1 MKLEGTH
8 TAIAIWVFGVLAA
21 VAVGPAFVSF
31 LVTRMERYSLPFGAI
46 LGIIFAIV
54 WVYGSGK
61 YWWLV
66 FPVMALWGGLFW
78 VGFRIYPDEF
88 GLVIAAAALAV
99 ALCTHYQAIVRDRSP
114 ASWGFLLLC
123 LYFLVHLLSSLSN
136 TRLGW
141 LSGGGSIVR
150 VYASGI
156 TCLVFSWMYY
166 KFGSSEHIKLAV
178 IILFMV
184 MLVRIVISMLAL
196 YTPVLYGISEA
207 GFLWLNSSSDLR
219 FSALYQMLFGIMLF
233 YLFKGRWTKA
243 IIIVFIIGMFI
254 LVLFGEGRVS
264 VAMAVSTLILWMLL
278 ARKTI
283 LLVYLLPLLIVCIVL
298 VYSEVHLLSQLP
310 PGVQRAMSFIPGLES
325 QLIYNTGGSD
335 DWHFD
340 LLLLGYQRWTSSFAS
355 LIFGNCINPEGVYSF
370 AKLDYLSKLE
380 IAAGTSRYECTLWSV
395 LATLG
400 IVGTALYVWIFT
412 FLFRE
417 IIPIVRREGIISF
430 NHAVYAAA
438 IISLLLMILF
448 GWIRGGFPG
457 IEMMLGVM
465 AKALYEDSKS
475 SKQQHWQLTL
485 RV

>member
-1 MKLEGTH
+1 MKFEGTH

-21 VAVGPAFVSF
+21 VTIGPAFVSV

-61 YWWLV
+61 YWWLL
-66 FPVMALWGGLFW
+66 FPVMAFWGGLFW
-78 VGFRIYPDEF
+78 VGFRIYPDEL
-88 GLVIAAAALAV
+88 GLVITMAALAV
-99 ALCTHYQAIVRDRSP
+99 ALCTHNQAIVQDRSP
-114 ASWGFLLLC
+114 ASWGFLLLG
-123 LYFLVHLLSSLSN
+123 LYFLAHLLVSLSN
-136 TRLGW
+136 SRLGW

-150 VYASGI
+150 AYASGI
-156 TCLVFSWMYY
+156 TCLIFSWMYY
-166 KFGSSEHIKLAV
+166 KFGSSEHIKLVV
-178 IILFMV
+178 IILFVV
-184 MLVRIVISMLAL
+184 MFVRIVISMLTF
-196 YTPVLYGISEA
+196 YTPALFGISGA
-207 GFLWLNSSSDLR
+207 GFLWLYSSTDLR

-233 YLFKGRWTKA
+233 YLFEGRWTKA
-243 IIIVFIIGMFI
+243 IIIVFIISMFI

-298 VYSEVHLLSQLP
+298 VHSEVHLLSQLP
-310 PGVQRAMSFIPGLES
+310 PGVQRAMSFIPGLNS
-325 QLIYNTGGSD
+325 QLIYNTGVSD

-355 LIFGNCINPEGVYSF
+355 LIFGNCISPEGVYSF
-370 AKLDYLSKLE
+370 YSLDYFSKLE
-380 IAAGTSRYECTLWSV
+380 IAAGTSRYECTLWTV

-400 IVGTALYVWIFT
+400 IIGTALYVWIFT
-412 FLFRE
+412 FLFRD

-430 NHAVYAAA
+430 DHAVYAAA

-465 AKALYEDSKS
+465 AKALYEDSKREMLVLKS
-475 SKQQHWQLTL
+475 N
-485 RV
+485 

>member
-1 MKLEGTH
+1 MKLEGMH
-8 TAIAIWVFGVLAA
+8 TSIAIWVLGVLAA
-21 VAVGPAFVSF
+21 VAIGPAFVSV

-66 FPVMALWGGLFW
+66 FPVMAFWGGLFW
-78 VGFRIYPDEF
+78 VGFRIYPDEL
-88 GLVIAAAALAV
+88 GLLITMAALAV
-99 ALCTHYQAIVRDRSP
+99 ALCIHYPAIVRDRSP
-114 ASWGFLLLC
+114 ASWSLLLLG
-123 LYFLVHLLSSLSN
+123 LYFLVHLLVSLSN
-136 TRLGW
+136 SRLGW

-156 TCLVFSWMYY
+156 TYLIFSWMYY

-184 MLVRIVISMLAL
+184 MLVRIVVSMLAL
-196 YTPVLYGISEA
+196 YVPALFGISKA
-207 GFLWLNSSSDLR
+207 GFLWLHSPTDLR
-219 FSALYQMLFGIMLF
+219 FSALYQMLFGIILF
-233 YLFKGRWTKA
+233 YLFKGRWAKA

-298 VYSEVHLLSQLP
+298 VNSEVHLLSQLP
-310 PGVQRAMSFIPGLES
+310 LGVQRAISFIPGLDS
-325 QLIYNTGGSD
+325 QLIYNTIGSD

-355 LIFGNCINPEGVYSF
+355 LIFGNCINPEGVYSID
-370 AKLDYLSKLE
+370 KLDYLSRLE
-380 IAAGTSRYECTLWSV
+380 IAAGTSRYECTLWTV

-412 FLFRE
+412 FLFRD

-448 GWIRGGFPG
+448 GWIRGGFPS

-465 AKALYEDSKS
+465 AKALYEDNKS

-485 RV
+485 RA

>member
-1 MKLEGTH
+1 MKLESTH
-8 TAIAIWVFGVLAA
+8 TAIAIWVLGILAA
-21 VAVGPAFVSF
+21 VVVGPAFVSV
-31 LVTRMERYSLPFGAI
+31 LVAKMERYSLPFGAI
-46 LGIIFAIV
+46 LSFIFAIV

-66 FPVMALWGGLFW
+66 FPVMAFWGGLFW
-78 VGFRIYPDEF
+78 VGFRIYPDEL
-88 GLVIAAAALAV
+88 GLVITMAALAV
-99 ALCTHYQAIVRDRSP
+99 ALCTHYPTIVRDRSP
-114 ASWGFLLLC
+114 ASWAFLLLG
-123 LYFLVHLLSSLSN
+123 LYFLVHLLVSLSN

-156 TCLVFSWMYY
+156 TYLMFSWMYY

-178 IILFMV
+178 IILFVV
-184 MLVRIVISMLAL
+184 MLVRIVVSMLAL
-196 YTPVLYGISEA
+196 YTPALHGISEA
-207 GFLWLNSSSDLR
+207 GFLWLYSPTDLR

-233 YLFKGRWTKA
+233 YIFEGRLAKA
-243 IIIVFIIGMFI
+243 IVIVFIIGMFI

-264 VAMAVSTLILWMLL
+264 VAMAVATLILWMLL

-298 VYSEVHLLSQLP
+298 VNSEVHLVSQLP
-310 PGVQRAMSFIPGLES
+310 LGVQRAMSFIPGLNS
-325 QLIYNTGGSD
+325 QLIYNTGASD

-340 LLLLGYQRWTSSFAS
+340 LLHLGYQRWTSSFAS
-355 LIFGNCINPEGVYSF
+355 LIFGNCINPEGVYSID
-370 AKLDYLSKLE
+370 KLDYLSQLE
-380 IAAGTSRYECTLWSV
+380 IAAGTSRYECTLWSI

-412 FLFRE
+412 FLFRD

-430 NHAVYAAA
+430 NHAVYATA
-438 IISLLLMILF
+438 IISLLLLILF

-465 AKALYEDSKS
+465 AKALYEDSKREMLVLKS
-475 SKQQHWQLTL
+475 N
-485 RV
+485 

>member
-1 MKLEGTH
+1 
-8 TAIAIWVFGVLAA
+8 
-21 VAVGPAFVSF
+21 
-31 LVTRMERYSLPFGAI
+31 
-46 LGIIFAIV
+46 
-54 WVYGSGK
+54 
-61 YWWLV
+61 
-66 FPVMALWGGLFW
+66 
-78 VGFRIYPDEF
+78 
-88 GLVIAAAALAV
+88 
-99 ALCTHYQAIVRDRSP
+99 
-114 ASWGFLLLC
+114 
-123 LYFLVHLLSSLSN
+123 
-136 TRLGW
+136 
-141 LSGGGSIVR
+141 
-150 VYASGI
+150 
-156 TCLVFSWMYY
+156 
-166 KFGSSEHIKLAV
+166 
-178 IILFMV
+178 
-184 MLVRIVISMLAL
+184 
-196 YTPVLYGISEA
+196 
-207 GFLWLNSSSDLR
+207 
-219 FSALYQMLFGIMLF
+219 
-233 YLFKGRWTKA
+233 
-243 IIIVFIIGMFI
+243 
-254 LVLFGEGRVS
+254 
-264 VAMAVSTLILWMLL
+264 
-278 ARKTI
+278 
-283 LLVYLLPLLIVCIVL
+283 
-298 VYSEVHLLSQLP
+298 
-310 PGVQRAMSFIPGLES
+310 MSFIPGLNS

-370 AKLDYLSKLE
+370 AKLDYLSRLE

>member
-1 MKLEGTH
+1 MRLEGTH
-8 TAIAIWVFGVLAA
+8 TAIVIWVFGAL
-21 VAVGPAFVSF
+21 VAIVIGPIFVGS
-31 LVTRMERYSLPFGAI
+31 LMTRMKYYSLPFGAI
-46 LGIIFAIV
+46 FGIMFATV
-54 WVYGSGK
+54 WVYGSGR

-66 FPVMALWGGLFW
+66 FPVMAFWGGLFW
-78 VGFRIYPDEF
+78 VGFRIYPDEL

-99 ALCTHYQAIVRDRSP
+99 ALCLNFPAMVRYRTA
-114 ASWGFLLLC
+114 ASWSFLLLS
-123 LYFLVHLLSSLSN
+123 LYFLVHLSVSLSN
-136 TRLGW
+136 SRLGW
-141 LSGGGSIVR
+141 LSGGGSIIR

-156 TCLVFSWMYY
+156 SFLMFSWMYY
-166 KFGSSEHIKLAV
+166 KFGTSEHIKLAV
-178 IILFMV
+178 IIVFMV
-184 MLVRIVISMLAL
+184 MLVRIAISMLAIYKPRL
-196 YTPVLYGISEA
+196 SGISDT
-207 GFLWLNSSSDLR
+207 GFFWLYSPADLR

-233 YLFKGRWTKA
+233 YIFKERWVK
-243 IIIVFIIGMFI
+243 IIVMILIISMFI

-264 VAMAVSTLILWMLL
+264 VAMAVFTLILWMWLAKKTVLL
-278 ARKTI
+278 I
-283 LLVYLLPLLIVCIVL
+283 YLLPLFIVSIML

-310 PGVQRAMSFIPGLES
+310 SGVQRAISFVPGLES
-325 QLIYNTGGSD
+325 QLVYNTEASN

-340 LLLLGYQRWTSSFAS
+340 LLRLGYERWTSSLAS
-355 LIFGNCINPEGVYSF
+355 LFFGHRINPEGVYF
-370 AKLDYLSKLE
+370 IKERDYLSRLE
-380 IAAGTSRYECTLWSV
+380 IAVGTSRYECTLWTV

-400 IVGTALYVWIFT
+400 IVGTALYIWIFT

-417 IIPIVRREGIISF
+417 IVPIVRKEGIISF
-430 NHAVYAAA
+430 HHAVYAAA